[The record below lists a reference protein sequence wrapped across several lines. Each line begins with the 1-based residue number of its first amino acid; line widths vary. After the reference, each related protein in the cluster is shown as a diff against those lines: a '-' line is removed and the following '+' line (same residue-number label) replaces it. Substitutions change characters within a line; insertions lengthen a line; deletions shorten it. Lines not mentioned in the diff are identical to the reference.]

1 MSSVSLRWQPSQ
13 VTPNH
18 RLLVKLSSA
27 YSNTSYPRLAV
38 ENPVDADSALQQGAP
53 AGGRLIKPAHLADVG
68 GYSSYFADP
77 MGISGK

>member
-1 MSSVSLRWQPSQ
+1 MRGGRGSRQTHLLAS
-13 VTPNH
+13 
-18 RLLVKLSSA
+18 RLVVVDARPRRL
-27 YSNTSYPRLAV
+27 NTSYPRLAV
-38 ENPVDADSALQQGAP
+38 ENPVDADSAFQQGAP